1 MLEFSTESLIASLGY
16 AGIFLLMI
24 ANGATSF
31 PSSQALYIIAGYFIS
46 TNALMAI
53 PVVIAGALGNTAG
66 NILLYEV
73 ARAKGISYLRTLKIF
88 PDEGISRAQQAFARK
103 GAWFV
108 FVGKLIPAIK
118 VFVPIPAGLSGMK
131 RTLYI
136 PLILVSSALWSVP
149 FLAIGF
155 FFGKS
160 SDVFG
165 TYAIFLLAAAL
176 IATAIIYSQMK
187 KEMALP
193 ANKHPAPDN
202 ESH

>member
-1 MLEFSTESLIASLGY
+1 MFEFGTESLIASLGY
-16 AGIFLLMI
+16 VGIFLLMV

-31 PSSQALYIIAGYFIS
+31 PSSQALYIIAGYFVS
-46 TNALMAI
+46 TNALMVV
-53 PVVIAGALGNTAG
+53 PVVIAGALGNTLG

-73 ARAKGISYLRTLKIF
+73 ARAKGISYLRGLKVF
-88 PDEGISRAQQAFARK
+88 PDEGIARAQEAFARK

-118 VFVPIPAGLSGMK
+118 VFVPIPAGLSAMR

-136 PLILVSSALWSVP
+136 PLILISSAVWSVP
-149 FLAIGF
+149 FISIGF

-165 TYAIFLLAAAL
+165 TYAVFLLAIAL
-176 IATAIIYSQMK
+176 VVTAVLYSQMK
-187 KEMALP
+187 KEIASP
-193 ANKHPAPDN
+193 TPD
-202 ESH
+202 EPHHT